1 MVMTGL
7 TRGSACVVLLWTGDK
22 KIIYGLE
29 DSFFFFTVKPPP
41 KMEKI
46 ISKKYFTSKQTQLSK
61 H

>member
-7 TRGSACVVLLWTGDK
+7 TRGSACVVLLLTGD
-22 KIIYGLE
+22 
-29 DSFFFFTVKPPP
+29 

-46 ISKKYFTSKQTQLSK
+46 IFKKYFTSKQTQLSK